1 MKKQD
6 LDFIDKIVCKY
17 LAHDEARAR
26 RIIKRALP
34 KLHVAERPRL
44 RPSGKKGKANGTNL
58 IRQAG

>member
-34 KLHVAERPRL
+34 KLHVAERPRV
-44 RPSGKKGKANGTNL
+44 RKGKANGTNL

>member
-1 MKKQD
+1 MKKQE

-34 KLHVAERPRL
+34 KLHVAERPRA
-44 RPSGKKGKANGTNL
+44 RKGKEAQNAGTDL

>member
-26 RIIKRALP
+26 VIIKRALP
-34 KLHVAERPRL
+34 KHNLSRNPVRQ
-44 RPSGKKGKANGTNL
+44 KKETAC
-58 IRQAG
+58 QQE